1 MNPEPRT
8 FDSGLATRDF
18 ITGGHTMGM
27 LEGQVALITGAG
39 RVNGMGRAVAK
50 ALAAEGATVAA
61 SDLTLTGTR
70 NVGEVGQYDERAGW
84 QGLPSLIAEL
94 EDLGVKAMAVTG
106 DASKKADADRMVA
119 EVLEQF
125 GRIDILHNN
134 AGAPQ
139 GADRNLIWEVPEEW
153 FDLVVAV
160 NVKGVFLMSQAV
172 IRHMLERGGGGRIIN
187 TASVAGKVGMKRTG
201 PYSAS
206 KFAVIGLT
214 QAMAQE
220 LAPYGITVNA
230 VCPGMINTS
239 RLDAGY
245 YKQVPLEELEPM
257 KQARAQKVVP
267 VGRLGEAEDIA
278 NLVRFLCSPASSYI
292 TGQSINVDGG
302 WVMH

>member
-1 MNPEPRT
+1 
-8 FDSGLATRDF
+8 
-18 ITGGHTMGM
+18 M

-39 RVNGMGRAVAK
+39 RVNGQGRAVAK
-50 ALAAEGATVAA
+50 ALGAEGAAIAVT
-61 SDLTLTGTR
+61 DLTLTGTR
-70 NVGEVGQYDERAGW
+70 NVGEIGQYDERAGW

-106 DASKKADADRMVA
+106 DVSKKADCDRMVA
-119 EVLEQF
+119 EVLERF

-153 FDLVVAV
+153 FDLVMTV

-201 PYSAS
+201 PYNAS

-220 LAPYGITVNA
+220 LAPHGITVNA

-245 YKQVPLEELEPM
+245 VKQQSIEDLEAT
-257 KQARAQKVVP
+257 KQARAAKTVP
-267 VGRLGEAEDIA
+267 TGRLGEPEDIA
-278 NLVRFLCSPASSYI
+278 NMVRFLCSPASSYI
-292 TGQSINVDGG
+292 TGQSLNVDGG

>member
-1 MNPEPRT
+1 
-8 FDSGLATRDF
+8 
-18 ITGGHTMGM
+18 MGM

-50 ALAAEGATVAA
+50 ALAAEGAAIAA
-61 SDLTLTGTR
+61 TDLTLTGTR
-70 NVGEVGQYDERAGW
+70 NVGEIGQYDERAGW

-106 DASKKADADRMVA
+106 DVSRKADADRMVA
-119 EVLEQF
+119 EVLGRF

-153 FDLVVAV
+153 FDLVMAV

-172 IRHMLERGGGGRIIN
+172 TRHMLARGGGGRIIN
-187 TASVAGKVGMKRTG
+187 TASVAGKVGLKRTG
-201 PYSAS
+201 PYNAS
-206 KFAVIGLT
+206 KFAVVGLT
-214 QAMAQE
+214 QAMAVE

-239 RLDAGY
+239 RLDGGY
-245 YKQVPLEELEPM
+245 RQQMPLEDLEAK
-257 KQARAQKVVP
+257 KQARARKLVP
-267 VGRLGEAEDIA
+267 VGRLGEADDIA
-278 NLVRFLCSPASSYI
+278 NLVLFLCSPASSYI

>member
-1 MNPEPRT
+1 
-8 FDSGLATRDF
+8 
-18 ITGGHTMGM
+18 MGM

-50 ALAAEGATVAA
+50 ALAAEGAAVAA
-61 SDLTLTGTR
+61 SDLSLAGTR

-94 EDLGVKAMAVTG
+94 EDLGVKAMVVTG
-106 DASKKADADRMVA
+106 DVSKKADADRMVA
-119 EVLEQF
+119 EVLERF

-139 GADRNLIWEVPEEW
+139 GGDRNLIWEVPEEW
-153 FDLVVAV
+153 FDLVMAV